1 MRKTITISEIE
12 CEFKSS
18 AAIPRMYR
26 LKFGR
31 DIFVDMEK
39 LQKQVDKQER
49 LKADG
54 KEEGSS
60 LPIDS
65 LEMFENI
72 AFLMHKHGDPS
83 QPSDIDEW
91 LEQFDVFSIYEE
103 EGSSLPIDSL
113 EMFENIAFLMHKHGD
128 PSQPSDI
135 DEWLEQF
142 DVFSIY
148 EVLPEILEMWNLE
161 NKQTSTPKK
170 KTGK

>member
-1 MRKTITISEIE
+1 MRKMITISGIE

-39 LQKQVDKQER
+39 LQKQVKKQEK
-49 LKADG
+49 L
-54 KEEGSS
+54 KEEGT
-60 LPIDS
+60 
-65 LEMFENI
+65 
-72 AFLMHKHGDPS
+72 
-83 QPSDIDEW
+83 
-91 LEQFDVFSIYEE
+91 EE
-103 EGSSLPIDSL
+103 SSSLPIDSL